1 MGSTNS
7 TVNYSLSQFVATDK
21 PAWLQDYNG
30 DMLKIDTAIKA
41 AKTAADTAQTTADTA
56 SSAAGTN
63 ASAIS
68 ALQTTVSG
76 LQTSVTNMQGS
87 VNTIESLIGNGV
99 PTTNDR
105 TIIGAINEI
114 NAYRSL
120 RKVGRV
126 DVSLA
131 ATNKASFDTVFSFLN
146 SNFNAMTRGKLVFS
160 TGTTFNFEGPVS
172 NDFRATLIS
181 SYANGNIAAY
191 TAEIANGT
199 SAFYELELTPPSTIR
214 KTDISSNS
222 NASVWCD
229 VYVES

>member
-1 MGSTNS
+1 MGATNS

-76 LQTSVTNMQGS
+76 LQSSVTNMQGS
-87 VNTIESLIGNGV
+87 VNTIESLIGNGT
-99 PTTNDR
+99 PTTSDR

-120 RKVGRV
+120 KKMGRV
-126 DVSLA
+126 DLSLA
-131 ATNKASFDTVFSFLN
+131 ATHKAAFDSIFTFLN
-146 SNFNAMTRGKLVFS
+146 SNFPTATRGVILFS
-160 TGTTFNFEGPVS
+160 TGSQWEFDGPIS
-172 NDFRATLIS
+172 SDFRARL
-181 SYANGNIAAY
+181 YENWANGDIGIVA
-191 TAEIANGT
+191 AEIANGT
-199 SAFYELELTPPSTIR
+199 SAMYETRFMTTGTQKS
-214 KTDISSNS
+214 DQSSSANS
-222 NASVWCD
+222 ATWCD
-229 VYVES
+229 IYVWR